1 MNAPVA
7 GWNPDPTGRH
17 EYRYWDGTTWTDDV
31 SDNGVTTVD
40 PVDAGAPA
48 DPTLAQGA
56 PQFGQQPGGYPPQ
69 PGYNPTYGSS
79 GGMPPAQPTKSGPS
93 TGLLVGLAL
102 VAVVLIVGLVVVLTG
117 DDDGDQENIATD
129 SPEQSDDEGTDQTAD
144 DEVEDGLGDELSDL
158 DLDDLDS
165 TGGDTSNDA
174 LVEALALGL
183 QEGAGDAITTEQA
196 ECAAEA
202 MLDEIGLE
210 GLIDIGNTGGDPFT
224 NGSLTSEQQA
234 AVITAMTDCIPVD
247 VLMEMGE

>member
-40 PVDAGAPA
+40 PVDAAPPA

-56 PQFGQQPGGYPPQ
+56 PQFGQQPGGYPAQ
-69 PGYNPTYGSS
+69 PGYDPYGSS
-79 GGMPPAQPTKSGPS
+79 GAVPPAQPAKSGPS
-93 TGLLVGLAL
+93 TGLVVGLAV
-102 VAVVLIVGLVVVLTG
+102 VAVALIVGLVVVLTGG

-129 SPEQSDDEGTDQTAD
+129 SPEQSDDEVTD
-144 DEVEDGLGDELSDL
+144 DEVEDEVADNMPDI
-158 DLDDLDS
+158 DLDDLDTS
-165 TGGDTSNDA
+165 GDESSNDA
-174 LVEALALGL
+174 LVQAMALGL
-183 QEGAGDAITTEQA
+183 QESSGGAITTEQA

-202 MLDEIGLE
+202 MLEEIGLA
-210 GLIDIGNTGGDPFT
+210 GLIEIGSTGGDPFED
-224 NGSLTSEQQA
+224 GSLTSEQQA